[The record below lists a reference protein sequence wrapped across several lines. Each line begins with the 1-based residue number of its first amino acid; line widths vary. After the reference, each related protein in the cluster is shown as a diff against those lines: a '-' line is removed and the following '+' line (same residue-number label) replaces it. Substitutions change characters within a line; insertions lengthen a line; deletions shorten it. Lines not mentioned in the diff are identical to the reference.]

1 MVVTGLE
8 FLSFEHITLK
18 LRVLT
23 GYTVVMVTFY
33 LTQRP

>member
-8 FLSFEHITLK
+8 FLRFKHITLK

-23 GYTVVMVTFY
+23 GYNVVMVTFCI
-33 LTQRP
+33 TKKP